1 MMFRMMLSLHEM
13 NNGALNGIKA
23 MPQKDSTSDGHSTF
37 AMGRQRFVNTY
48 STDTPTIPQQ
58 NHKKWIGGNRD
69 ASQVAVNRK
78 NTQIGTGSVN
88 ASGNLMSFTTYKDV
102 NTVNNALTR
111 VRAGG
116 YMVPPKVRANLNN
129 APTPSFSPVG
139 VKTHYGVKIPT
150 LYH

>member
-1 MMFRMMLSLHEM
+1 MFRMMLSLHDM
-13 NNGALNGIKA
+13 HNGALNGIKA

-48 STDTPTIPQQ
+48 STDIPTNQQ
-58 NHKKWIGGNRD
+58 YSQKKWIGGNRD
-69 ASQVAVNRK
+69 ASQIVANRK

-88 ASGNLMSFTTYKDV
+88 ASGDLMSFTTYKDI

-129 APTPSFSPVG
+129 APTTSFSPTG
-139 VKTHYGVKIPT
+139 TKSHYGIKIPT
-150 LYH
+150 LHH

>member
-1 MMFRMMLSLHEM
+1 MMFRMMLSLNDI

-23 MPQKDSTSDGHSTF
+23 MPQKDSTSDSDSTF
-37 AMGRQRFVNTY
+37 AMGRQKFVNTY
-48 STDTPTIPQQ
+48 STDTLTIPQQ
-58 NHKKWIGGNRD
+58 NQKKWIGGNRD

-78 NTQIGTGSVN
+78 NTQIGTGSLN
-88 ASGNLMSFTTYKDV
+88 ASVNLMSFTTYKDI

-139 VKTHYGVKIPT
+139 TKSHYGIKIPT

>member
-1 MMFRMMLSLHEM
+1 MFRMMLSLHDM
-13 NNGALNGIKA
+13 HNGALNGIKA

-48 STDTPTIPQQ
+48 STDIPTNQQ
-58 NHKKWIGGNRD
+58 YTQKKWIGGNRD

-88 ASGNLMSFTTYKDV
+88 ASGDLMSFTTYKDI

-116 YMVPPKVRANLNN
+116 YMVPPKVRANKNN

-139 VKTHYGVKIPT
+139 IKSHYGIKIPT